1 MRVKTGLQKCKYGVY
16 HAGCKRKDP
25 CFGLNKITEKKDLTL
40 RWFLLMKSERCER
53 FDSTAR

>member
-25 CFGLNKITEKKDLTL
+25 CFGLNKIKKINQKKRLD
-40 RWFLLMKSERCER
+40 SEMVSFDEER
-53 FDSTAR
+53 EV